1 MSTLKFPSAPTPPM
15 GWNSWDCFG
24 VDVTEA
30 EVLANAEY
38 MAEHLLSH
46 GWDTVVVDLAWYGR
60 GLTALGEQYKMQR
73 PPLLLD
79 EWGRPTPNP
88 ELHPSAAAG
97 AGFKSLADR
106 VHALGLKFGIHIMR
120 GVPWEAVEN
129 AIPIKGSVHTCADIG
144 LPLEGCPWFHG
155 FRTVDM
161 AHPGGQAWYDSLAEL
176 WANWGVDFVKADDMN
191 SWTGEAG
198 SPYRA
203 DEVDGLAR
211 AIAKAG
217 RPVTLSLSPGA
228 AQYAQVAHM
237 QDRAHMWRI
246 SPDFWDDWAA
256 LRRMF
261 DHCAKWARFSGPQ
274 SWPDADMLPLGRI
287 SLRAEVGEPRTT
299 NFTRDEQVTMLTLW
313 AIARSPLMFGGNL
326 PEIDAETLALITNDA
341 VIDVNQNSSGGREIS
356 RDGDLIVWEARA
368 DYSAR
373 YIALFNISDEVL
385 SVDLAR
391 ADWATRRAR
400 IIDLWSGMPIE
411 KPELDIPSHGARLL
425 RFG

>member
-1 MSTLKFPSAPTPPM
+1 M

-79 EWGRPTPNP
+79 EWGRPMPNP
-88 ELHPSAAAG
+88 DLHPSAADG
-97 AGFKSLADR
+97 MGFKPLADK

-120 GVPWEAVEN
+120 GVPWEAVEK
-129 AIPIKGSVHTCADIG
+129 ATPIKGSEHTCADIG

-155 FRTVDM
+155 FRTMDM

-176 WANWGVDFVKADDMN
+176 WAGWGVDFVKADDMN
-191 SWTGEAG
+191 SWTGEGG

-287 SLRAEVGEPRTT
+287 SLRAEVGEPRST

-313 AIARSPLMFGGNL
+313 AIARSPLMFGGHL
-326 PEIDAETLALITNDA
+326 PETDADTLALITNDA
-341 VIDVNQNSSGGREIS
+341 VIGVNQRSSGGREIL
-356 RDGDLIVWEARA
+356 RDGNLIAWAAGAE
-368 DYSAR
+368 DGGR
-373 YIALFNISDEVL
+373 YVALFNVGEDSL
-385 SVDLAR
+385 SVDTAHAGIDIGDGSLF
-391 ADWATRRAR
+391 
-400 IIDLWSGMPIE
+400 DLWSGATADGSP
-411 KPELDIPSHGARLL
+411 LDIPPHGARLL
-425 RFG
+425 RVG